1 MRRLALLLL
10 FSPCLA
16 NASVID
22 FDFETLPDSAGCAVA
37 VSSYGGS
44 HPSCDFDWIIDNN
57 VAGIQA
63 PIVDTEHGL
72 TMEISSANNA
82 IWFNGAY
89 YCGNSPGCNA
99 YVTNFSKGLDGISV
113 DFQGV
118 GTGDSEYFGDS
129 FLYRISAWSGEFGT
143 GDLLGTA
150 EFLDIPLPPGGS
162 GVYLFP
168 LTLSLSG
175 IGEFRS
181 VSITA
186 LGRNFDDV
194 LTNLGRVEAIHAVPE
209 PGTLMLL
216 GASLLA
222 ALWVRRSRSTVR
234 ADQF

>member
-1 MRRLALLLL
+1 MLIA
-10 FSPCLA
+10 PCLA

-22 FDFETLPDSAGCAVA
+22 FDFEYLPDSAGCAVA

-63 PIVDTEHGL
+63 PIVDTEQGL

-89 YCGNSPGCNA
+89 YCGNSPGCNP
-99 YVTNFSKGLDGISV
+99 YLTNFSKPLDAISV

-118 GTGDSEYFGDS
+118 GTGDSEYFGET

-209 PGTLMLL
+209 PGTLALL
-216 GASLLA
+216 GGALLA
-222 ALWVRRSRSTVR
+222 AAWARRARPKPSQLP
-234 ADQF
+234 A